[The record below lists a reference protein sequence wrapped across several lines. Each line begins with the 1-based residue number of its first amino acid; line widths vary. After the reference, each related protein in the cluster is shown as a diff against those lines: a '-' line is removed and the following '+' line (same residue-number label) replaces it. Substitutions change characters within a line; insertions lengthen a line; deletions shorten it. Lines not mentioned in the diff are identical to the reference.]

1 MKPSSGTVVGSV
13 TAATPLLP
21 PNSNST
27 GPLPESTDMLP
38 FGGILGGMTL
48 PSAPRADQ
56 LQAHLETMFGP
67 GAAFREGQREAIEAV
82 IQDGSRTLVVQR
94 TGWGKSLV
102 YWIATRVRRDAGHG
116 PTLIVSPLLSL
127 MRNQIEAADRLGL
140 RAVTINSANR
150 DDWTVI
156 ESDLLGN
163 RIDVLFVSA
172 QRFANEDFS
181 SRLLPALKRSIGM
194 FVVDEA
200 HCISDWGHEF
210 VPDYRRIGRLLP
222 SLGPDVPILGT
233 TATANDRV
241 VLDVAAQLGQ
251 HVAVIRGP
259 LARDTLHLDAIP
271 LRDQAERLA
280 WLAEHLPLMPGAGIV
295 YCLTVADTQRVS
307 GWLRGRGIDARPY
320 NADIA
325 PLERETLEQDLLAN
339 RLKALVATVALGMG
353 FDKPDLGFVIHYQ
366 RPGSPIAYYQQ
377 VGRAGRA
384 VENAFGILLSGR
396 EDDAIAEYF
405 MATAFPPT
413 ARMEE
418 ILRALEAV
426 DSATIKGLQAHVN
439 LPFGQIE
446 KALKLLEVDGAVAR
460 DRGRFVRTGMPWEQ
474 DEAWVAAVLEARR
487 RELASM
493 RAYVET
499 TECRMAFLGRLLN
512 DPAAADCGHCANDGG
527 VVWPRSVQP
536 ALVAEAITYLRR
548 DVRAIEP
555 RRQWPEGA
563 RIPKPSEE
571 GRALCILGDPGWGRD
586 VSRALESGAAFEEHL
601 AGAATEVV
609 RGRWRPSPAPEWVT
623 CVPSFTRPGS
633 VEAFAERLASMLAL
647 PFSPCLTSA
656 GGAPQRAMANSA
668 TQAENA
674 RSKLGVVASR
684 VRSGPV
690 LLVDDL
696 VDSRWTLT
704 VAASLLREAG
714 SGPVLPFALAVAS
727 PRGE

>member
-1 MKPSSGTVVGSV
+1 
-13 TAATPLLP
+13 
-21 PNSNST
+21 
-27 GPLPESTDMLP
+27 
-38 FGGILGGMTL
+38 MTL
-48 PSAPRADQ
+48 VPADSV
-56 LQAHLETMFGP
+56 QAHLETMFGA
-67 GAAFREGQREAIEAV
+67 GAAFRDGQREAIEAV
-82 IQDGSRTLVVQR
+82 VRDGSRTLVVQR

-102 YWIATRVRRDAGHG
+102 YWIATRVRRDQGHG

-150 DDWTVI
+150 DDWDDI
-156 ESDLLGN
+156 ERKLAQD

-172 QRFANEDFS
+172 QRFANEDFNA
-181 SRLLPALKRSIGM
+181 RLLPGIRRRVGL

-222 SLGPDVPILGT
+222 TLGPDVPVLGT

-241 VLDVAAQLGQ
+241 VEDVARQLGED
-251 HVAVIRGP
+251 VAVIRGP

-280 WLAEHLPLMPGAGIV
+280 WLAEHLPGLPGAGIV
-295 YCLTVADTQRVS
+295 YCLTVADTQRVA

-320 NADIA
+320 NADIE
-325 PLERETLEQDLLAN
+325 PGEREALEQDLLAN

-353 FDKPDLGFVIHYQ
+353 FDKPDLGFVVHYQ

-384 VENAFGILLSGR
+384 VEDAFGILLSGR

-405 MATAFPPT
+405 LSTAFPPS
-413 ARMEE
+413 ARMRD
-418 ILRALEAV
+418 ILAALETA
-426 DSATIKGLQAHVN
+426 DSMTIRNLQAAVN
-439 LPFGQIE
+439 LPYGQIE

-460 DRGRFVRTGMPWEQ
+460 DRGRFVRTGEPWEQ
-474 DEAWVAAVLEARR
+474 DEAWVAGVLEARR
-487 RELASM
+487 RELATM
-493 RAYVET
+493 REYVAT
-499 TECRMAFLGRLLN
+499 DECRMQFLGRLLN
-512 DPAAADCGHCANDGG
+512 DPAAAPCGHCANDGG
-527 VVWPRSVQP
+527 VRWPRTVDEG
-536 ALVAEAITYLRR
+536 LVREAVEYLRR
-548 DVRAIEP
+548 DVRPIDP

-563 RIPKPSEE
+563 KIAKPNEI

-586 VSRALESGAAFEEHL
+586 VERALAGEGPLAEHL
-601 AGAATEVV
+601 AGAAMEVI
-609 RGRWRPSPAPEWVT
+609 RGRWRPNPMPEWVT
-623 CVPSFTRPGS
+623 CVPSTAHPGL
-633 VEAFAERLASMLAL
+633 VEGFAERLASMLAL
-647 PFSPCLTSA
+647 PFARTLTVA
-656 GGAPQRAMANSA
+656 DGPPQSRMQNSA
-668 TQAENA
+668 QQAANA
-674 RSKLGVVASR
+674 KARLGVVAR
-684 VRSGPV
+684 GVRSGPV

-704 VAASLLREAG
+704 VAGSLLREHGA
-714 SGPVLPFALAVAS
+714 GPVLPFALAVAA

>member
-1 MKPSSGTVVGSV
+1 MTTV
-13 TAATPLLP
+13 P
-21 PNSNST
+21 
-27 GPLPESTDMLP
+27 
-38 FGGILGGMTL
+38 
-48 PSAPRADQ
+48 ADA
-56 LQAHLETMFGP
+56 LQVHLETMFGP
-67 GAAFREGQREAIEAV
+67 GAGFREGQREAIEAV
-82 IQDGSRTLVVQR
+82 VRDGSRTLVVER

-150 DDWTVI
+150 DDWAGI
-156 ESDLLGN
+156 EQDLRDD

-172 QRFANEDFS
+172 QRFANEDFNA
-181 SRLLPALKRSIGM
+181 RLLPGIRRTVGM

-222 SLGPDVPILGT
+222 TLGPSVPVLGT

-241 VLDVAAQLGQ
+241 VDDVARQLGDD
-251 HVAVIRGP
+251 VVVIRGP

-280 WLAEHLPLMPGAGIV
+280 WLAEHLPGMPGAGIV

-307 GWLRGRGIDARPY
+307 GWLRGQGIDARPY

-325 PLERETLEQDLLAN
+325 PEEREALEQDLLAN

-353 FDKPDLGFVIHYQ
+353 FDKPDLGFVVHYQ

-413 ARMEE
+413 ARMKD
-418 ILRALEAV
+418 ILAALDGA
-426 DSATIKGLQAHVN
+426 DSMTIRNLQATVN
-439 LPFGQIE
+439 LPYGQIE

-460 DRGRFVRTGMPWEQ
+460 ERGRYYRTAEPWEQ

-493 RAYVET
+493 RDYVD
-499 TECRMAFLGRLLN
+499 TEDCRMAFLGALLN
-512 DPAAADCGHCANDGG
+512 DPSAGECGHCANDGG
-527 VVWPRSVQP
+527 TRWPRSVSP
-536 ALVAEAITYLRR
+536 ALVQEAVTFLRR
-548 DVRAIEP
+548 DVRGIDP

-563 RIPKPSEE
+563 KIAKPNEI

-586 VSRALESGAAFEEHL
+586 VARSLSDGSPFADHL
-601 AGAATEVV
+601 AGAAMEVI
-609 RGRWRPSPAPEWVT
+609 RGRWRPNPMPEWVT
-623 CVPSFTRPGS
+623 CVPSAAHPGRN
-633 VEAFAERLASMLAL
+633 EAFAERLASMLAL
-647 PFSPCLTSA
+647 PFAACLTTE
-656 GGAPQRAMANSA
+656 GGEAQARMQNSA
-668 TQAENA
+668 QQAANA
-674 RSKLGVVASR
+674 RSKIGVRDTA

-704 VAASLLREAG
+704 VAGSLLRDHGA
-714 SGPVLPFALAVAS
+714 GPVLPFALAQAT